1 MIEVII
7 AIVYSAILIAIML
20 IDLKKHIVP
29 NLIVYPAICL
39 VIGCAFARGYW
50 MNALAG
56 GLIGLGFMVVLYLYS
71 RNGMGFGD
79 VKLGLLCGLMVGY
92 LWVMPALLA
101 GVIICWLLAVLLVRK
116 GRATPEEL
124 PLGAFIALATLPFLG
139 GRI

>member
-1 MIEVII
+1 MIEIII
-7 AIVYSAILIAIML
+7 AIVYSAVLIAIML

-29 NLIVYPAICL
+29 NRIVYPAICL
-39 VIGCAFARGYW
+39 VIACSIVRGYW
-50 MNALAG
+50 MGALTG
-56 GLIGLGFMVVLYLYS
+56 GLIGLTFMVVLYLYS
-71 RNGMGFGD
+71 RSTMGFGD

-116 GRATPEEL
+116 GKATLEEL